1 MVRVRLAGTVVL
13 AVVIALGWI
22 TQPSLDPGWAG
33 TAILAAT
40 VDWPASTLVVSEVQ
54 TGGASASDEF
64 VEIANQGDVP
74 VDLLGLE
81 VAYATSSG
89 STVTRKG
96 AWMASQI
103 LGPGGRTLLVNGAGA
118 HASSGDLVYSGGF
131 AATGGAIALRVIGGP
146 IVDAVGWGDAVNGF
160 VEGVVAPAPP
170 AGSSLERL
178 PGGDA
183 GNAADTNDNAS
194 DWLITAP
201 PGPQNLAAPPVP
213 PPPVA
218 PTPTPVAP
226 TPTPAPT
233 ASPTPS
239 PTPVPVTA
247 VSIAEARRLP
257 DGATATIEGV
267 LTTRIGALETG
278 RGAFVQDLTAGIAL
292 YLDAAVV
299 TGSPAG
305 ARIVVS
311 GTIDTRY
318 AQRTLR
324 IREAD
329 LVAAG
334 DAGLPVAE
342 PVTTGA
348 AGEAFEGWRVAAEGA
363 VVGGVDALADG
374 YAVSVDD
381 GTGPVRVV
389 VDPAALGERSLASGT
404 VIRAVGPLGQRDSSG
419 TGSTGYRLYVTRAG
433 DLDVVPPLPTPTPT
447 PTPSPSE
454 SPVPSPTAPPAPSPS
469 PSASVTPLP
478 SPTTAPS
485 PTGIVLPIAIARSQ
499 PVGTVV
505 SVAGVVTAESGDL
518 GTPALIVIA
527 DTTGGI
533 VVRVPSGDHRPSRG
547 VLVAVRGPIADPYGQ
562 TEVRPAAGGIVARG
576 TGPLPAPLVVGA
588 PGLGESTEGRL
599 AVVVG
604 RLMSRPSKATSGD
617 VALDVEILDGVRVRV
632 TADGSSG
639 VTAFPLTVGGTYRLT
654 GVVGQRASRKGA
666 LDGYRLWLR
675 DPGDIVLVA
684 PPATGPAASPTT
696 TADPGG
702 ASGPPP
708 GGPTPAGAT
717 QAPVVS
723 VAAALRTTGRDVAI
737 EAVVTAGSAL
747 LDSTGRRIVV
757 QDGTGAIEVLVP
769 GRMTAPAVGVL
780 VRIAGQVGT
789 AYGAPRLRA
798 VSLDRQRTAAMP
810 TPIVVDA
817 AHLDRHVWEL
827 VAVSGRVTDVRKLGD
842 RWRAEVLVGAQP
854 TVVIGQ
860 PGSGIPVSSIVE
872 GRSVRVVGIVRR
884 AYPSAADR
892 RPAVLPRSAA
902 DIRLADAGVPSKGSG
917 AATAAAP
924 TNGVVGAGP
933 AVSSPPNVRDADLA
947 DLTGLVGTTV
957 RVGGLVTGLERDG
970 FRLDDGTTTGRVVL
984 VGRAVAQL
992 QLIEP
997 GDPINVIGR
1006 VVRPSGGSVHVAVE
1020 DPASIILG
1028 SIPIR
1033 YGAKRAGPPPRGV
1046 AASSAGG
1053 PGARGDGDSTV
1064 VNLGDAL
1071 KGPLGPGTG
1080 LAPLA
1085 GIALLS
1091 LVATVARRRHARGLT
1106 ATRIAGR
1113 LATFVAPAPVAL
1125 AVGAAGQRDDAATV
1139 EGGER
1144 VASVDHAR

>member
-1 MVRVRLAGTVVL
+1 
-13 AVVIALGWI
+13 
-22 TQPSLDPGWAG
+22 
-33 TAILAAT
+33 
-40 VDWPASTLVVSEVQ
+40 
-54 TGGASASDEF
+54 
-64 VEIANQGDVP
+64 
-74 VDLLGLE
+74 
-81 VAYATSSG
+81 
-89 STVTRKG
+89 
-96 AWMASQI
+96 MA
-103 LGPGGRTLLVNGAGA
+103 PTP
-118 HASSGDLVYSGGF
+118 
-131 AATGGAIALRVIGGP
+131 TP
-146 IVDAVGWGDAVNGF
+146 
-160 VEGVVAPAPP
+160 
-170 AGSSLERL
+170 
-178 PGGDA
+178 
-183 GNAADTNDNAS
+183 T
-194 DWLITAP
+194 
-201 PGPQNLAAPPVP
+201 
-213 PPPVA
+213 PVA

-226 TPTPAPT
+226 TPTPVAPT

-257 DGATATIEGV
+257 DGATATIDGV

-299 TGSPAG
+299 TETPAG
-305 ARIVVS
+305 TRIVVS
-311 GTIDTRY
+311 GTLDTRY

-363 VVGGVDALADG
+363 IVGGVDTLADG

-389 VDPAALGERSLASGT
+389 VDPAALGARSLASGT
-404 VIRAVGPLGQRDSSG
+404 IIRAVGPLGQRDSSG

-433 DLDVVPPLPTPTPT
+433 DLDVVPPLPSPTPT
-447 PTPSPSE
+447 PTPSA
-454 SPVPSPTAPPAPSPS
+454 SPAPSPTAPPAPSPS
-469 PSASVTPLP
+469 PSASVAPEP
-478 SPTTAPS
+478 SPTTDPS
-485 PTGIVLPIAIARSQ
+485 PTGVVLPIAVARSQ

-505 SVAGVVTAESGDL
+505 SVTGVVTAETGDL
-518 GTPALIVIA
+518 GTPALIAIA

-547 VLVAVRGPIADPYGQ
+547 ALVEVRGRIADPYGQ
-562 TEVRPAAGGIVARG
+562 TEVRPAVGGIQARG
-576 TGPLPAPLVVGA
+576 TGPLPAPLVVTA

-604 RLMSRPSKATSGD
+604 RLMREPSKTTSGD
-617 VALDVEILDGVRVRV
+617 LALDAEILDGVRVRV

-639 VTAFPLTVGGTYRLT
+639 VAAFPLIVGGTYRFT
-654 GVVGQRASRKGA
+654 GVAGQRASRKGA

-675 DPGDIVLVA
+675 DPGDIVLVTTPA
-684 PPATGPAASPTT
+684 PSATGPAANPTT

-717 QAPVVS
+717 QASVVS
-723 VAAALRTTGRDVAI
+723 VAVALRTPGRDVAI
-737 EAVVTAGSAL
+737 EAVVTAGAAL
-747 LDSTGRRIVV
+747 LDATGRRIVV
-757 QDGTGAIEVLVP
+757 QDGTGAVEVLLP
-769 GRMTAPAVGVL
+769 GRVSAPAVGAL
-780 VRIAGQVGT
+780 VRITGQVGT

-798 VSLDRQRTAAMP
+798 VSLDRRRTAAMP

-817 AHLDRHVWEL
+817 ADLDRHVWEL
-827 VAVSGRVTDVRKLGD
+827 AAVSGRVTDVRKLGD

-892 RPAVLPRSAA
+892 RPALLPRSAA
-902 DIRLADAGVPSKGSG
+902 DMRLTESGVPSKGSG

-933 AVSSPPNVRDADLA
+933 AVSSSPNIRDADLA
-947 DLTGLVGTTV
+947 DLTALVGTTV

-970 FRLDDGTTTGRVVL
+970 FGLDDGTTTGRVVL

-1028 SIPIR
+1028 SIPSR
-1033 YGAKRAGPPPRGV
+1033 SGARRAGPPPRGM

-1053 PGARGDGDSTV
+1053 PGTRGDGDSTV

-1071 KGPLGPGTG
+1071 TGPLGPGTG
-1080 LAPLA
+1080 LVPLA

-1113 LATFVAPAPVAL
+1113 LATFVAPGPVAL
-1125 AVGAAGQRDDAATV
+1125 AVGAAGQRDDAETV